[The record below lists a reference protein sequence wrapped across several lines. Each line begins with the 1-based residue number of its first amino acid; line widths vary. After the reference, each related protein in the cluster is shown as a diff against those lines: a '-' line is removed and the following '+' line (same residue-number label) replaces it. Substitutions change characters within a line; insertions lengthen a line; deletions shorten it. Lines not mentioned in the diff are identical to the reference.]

1 LATEKLAWQAGTPSK
16 PWQNLWFPH
25 LHPFVKTS
33 KIKPAPPKIM
43 EVLLKK
49 EIGTAKVVL
58 REILLRY
65 RLSGNS
71 HPSFA
76 KT

>member
-1 LATEKLAWQAGTPSK
+1 MGRLAWQAGTPSK
-16 PWQNLWFPH
+16 PWQNLSFP
-25 LHPFVKTS
+25 PPRRFIKPS

>member
-1 LATEKLAWQAGTPSK
+1 
-16 PWQNLWFPH
+16 
-25 LHPFVKTS
+25 
-33 KIKPAPPKIM
+33 M
-43 EVLLKK
+43 KK

-71 HPSFA
+71 HPSSAGNLTFIRLGVINA
-76 KT
+76 RILSYELSG